1 VRAFVPS
8 PRSLAVLSLAVA
20 SLLTACAP
28 PGPGDGDPASGAPQ
42 DAQGAIEGTLQIALI
57 ENHAAGTM
65 TRQPLL
71 QRADGSMLR
80 LVFDTPPA
88 VGAGT
93 RVRLTGFFEAKAQL
107 HVHKLEV
114 IRSTEV
120 GTDDLAVVQSA
131 VSSMTPVKH
140 KTAVIM
146 FNFQNNT
153 SQPQTQDSMRQMI
166 FTSASSTSSYLK
178 QWSYGLL
185 ELTGKLRTDGDVY
198 GWFTVPFD
206 HDTNCRWDTDWL
218 PAVRPM
224 AQAAGFDP
232 AGYDH
237 VIYYWVGTGKCE
249 FSGIS
254 WSSSESAING
264 YGAEIGAHELMHNLG
279 IGHSNGIR
287 CTDGAGNPVPLGSTS
302 TVTCT
307 QIGYGDKLC
316 TQGYPF
322 IYPGVHINS
331 FHKAKAGWL
340 SNPGNMV
347 TQDTTG
353 TRTIVAQESASSLLQ
368 SLRIPRDGDSYFH
381 VERRQPIGL
390 DAQLPASVTSGVLV
404 RVVPEAPDGDT
415 LLVDTR
421 PGTEAVEDAGLQLGE
436 TFSEPGRGISIRLD
450 SANAS
455 GATVTVTMP
464 PADTNDG
471 SGIQGQ
477 YFNNTTLAGTP
488 VVTRTD
494 STIAFNWLDAA
505 PAAGVPV
512 DGFSVRWTGQIKPR
526 YSENYTFSTISDDGV
541 RVWVNGQQIINAWND
556 HGPQEDIGTSILLNA
571 GQRYDVVVEYYE
583 NGGGAIAKLFW
594 KSPSQAREIVPRTR
608 LYPPGAATLPGTPSN
623 PSPAHQATGV
633 ATTATLS
640 WTAGANTASH
650 DVYFGTASSPPFVV
664 NQTGATYNP
673 GTLQPNTTYFW
684 RIVERNATGTTSG
697 PTWRLTTA
705 AAAVNLFSD
714 NFESGST
721 TNWTLAGGAWSVV
734 TDGTRVMRQAGTS
747 GDTRAL
753 SNPSPW
759 TNQVVTA
766 RVKPLTWNG
775 TDRFV
780 AVLARAQNATNYYY
794 VTLRSSNKLELKKL
808 INGAPTTLASKTN
821 FTVATN
827 TWYTVKLEVIGTT
840 LRAYVNG
847 TLQLTATDTQ
857 YASGKAGLATFN
869 ATASFDDVT
878 VTSQ

>member
-1 VRAFVPS
+1 MSMLQLSRARRARASVPS
-8 PRSLAVLSLAVA
+8 TRSLAVIPLAA
-20 SLLTACAP
+20 AALLAACAA
-28 PGPGDGDPASGAPQ
+28 PGPSDDP
-42 DAQGAIEGTLQIALI
+42 IEGTLQIAII
-57 ENHAAGTM
+57 EDHAAGTM
-65 TRQPLL
+65 IRQPLL

-80 LVFDTPPA
+80 LVFDTPPP

-93 RVRLTGFFEAKAQL
+93 RVKLTGFFEAKALL
-107 HVHKLEV
+107 HVQHLEV
-114 IRSTEV
+114 VRSTEL
-120 GTDDLAVVQSA
+120 GTDDITVARSA
-131 VSSMTPVKH
+131 VSTMTPVKH

-146 FNFQNNT
+146 FNFQNDT
-153 SQPQTQDSMRQMI
+153 SQPQTQDSMRHMA
-166 FTSASSTSSYLK
+166 FTGTNSISNYLK
-178 QWSYGLL
+178 QWSYGLI
-185 ELTGKLRTDGDVY
+185 ELTGKVRTDGDVF
-198 GWFTVPFD
+198 GWFTVPFNNN
-206 HDTNCRWDTDWL
+206 TNCNWDTEWI

-224 AQAAGFDP
+224 AAAAGFDP

-237 VIYYWVGTGKCE
+237 VIFYWVGTEQCG
-249 FSGIS
+249 FGGVS
-254 WSSSESAING
+254 WSSSESALNG
-264 YGAEIGAHELMHNLG
+264 YGSDAGAHELMHNLG
-279 IGHSNGIR
+279 IGHSDGIR
-287 CTDGAGNPVPLGSTS
+287 CTDASGNRVSLGSTS

-307 QIGYGDKLC
+307 QIGYGDNLD
-316 TQGYPF
+316 TQGYPYDF
-322 IYPGVHINS
+322 PGVHINS

-340 SNPGNMV
+340 STTGNMV

-353 TRTIVAQESASSLLQ
+353 TRTIVAQESASSLIQ

-381 VERRQPIGL
+381 VERRQPIGF
-390 DAQLPASVTSGVLV
+390 DAQLPSSVTSGVLV
-404 RVVPEAPDGDT
+404 RVVPDYPGGEST
-415 LLVDTR
+415 LIVDMQPT
-421 PGTEAVEDAGLQLGE
+421 TDQVTDAALQVGQ

-455 GATVTVTMP
+455 GATVSVTMP

-477 YFNNTTLAGTP
+477 YFSNMTLAGTP

-494 STIAFNWLDAA
+494 PTIAFSWGEGA

-526 YSENYTFSTISDDGV
+526 YSESYTFSTISDDGV
-541 RVWVNGQQIINAWND
+541 RVWVNGQQVINNWTD
-556 HGPQEDIGTSILLNA
+556 HGPKEDIGTPIFLNA
-571 GQRYDVVVEYYE
+571 GQRYDVVMEFYE
-583 NGGGAIAKLFW
+583 NGGGATAKLFW
-594 KSPSQAREIVPRTR
+594 KSPTQVREIIPRTR
-608 LYPPGAATLPGTPSN
+608 LYPPSTAGLPGMPSN
-623 PSPAHQATGV
+623 PSPANQATGV
-633 ATTATLS
+633 ATNVTVS
-640 WTAGANTASH
+640 WTADTNTSTH
-650 DVYFGTASSPPFVV
+650 DIFFGTASSPPFIG
-664 NQTGATYNP
+664 NQSSTTYTP

-684 RIVERNATGTTSG
+684 RLVERNWVGTTSG
-697 PTWRLTTA
+697 PTWQFTTA
-705 AAAVNLFSD
+705 PASGNLFSD
-714 NFESGST
+714 NFESGNTS
-721 TNWTLAGGAWSVV
+721 NWTLSGGSWSVQ
-734 TDGTRVMRQAGTS
+734 TDGTKVMRQAGST
-747 GDTRAL
+747 GDARAL

-808 INGAPTTLASKTN
+808 INGTPTTLATKTN

-847 TLQLTATDTQ
+847 TQQLTATDTQ